1 VEPDRECRL
10 LADAG
15 GTDYQLKRIE
25 SRWFHAPGSISP
37 GA

>member
-1 VEPDRECRL
+1 VGPDREFRL

-15 GTDYQLKRIE
+15 GDDFQLKRIE